1 MFQPRYTIT
10 PKLLAHI
17 KQITLLIHDLNA
29 LHLSGLAL
37 ARLQAEARVISAYA
51 STSIEGNPLPL
62 TEVRRLLKN
71 HPDQVR
77 NSELELL
84 NYNQALV
91 ELSNNPSTR
100 LDEETLLTIHRLVM
114 EGLLP
119 AYQNGRF
126 RQEPVVVH
134 DPRNGEIVY
143 LPPDWQD
150 VPGLVADL
158 LTFASAQQGVLDAV
172 ILAGLFHK
180 QMVIIH
186 PFVDGNGRTT
196 RLATKLL
203 LANVGLNTFNL
214 FSFENYYNQN
224 VTRYFRQVG
233 LAGSY
238 DDLIDALDFT
248 PWLEY
253 FAEGVLDEL
262 HRVAKEIQ
270 RNRATP
276 STTLKP
282 HHQHILA
289 YIDEHGFITDRDYA
303 QLTDRAKATRTLDFN
318 RLIEM
323 GVISRHGVGRA
334 IYYKRT

>member
-1 MFQPRYTIT
+1 MFQPRYIIT
-10 PKLLAHI
+10 PKLLDRI
-17 KQITLLIHDLNA
+17 KRITLLIHDLNA
-29 LHLSGLAL
+29 LHLSDVAL
-37 ARLQAEARVISAYA
+37 AQMQTEARVMSAYT

-77 NSELELL
+77 SSELEVL

-91 ELSNNPSTR
+91 ELSRNPPNR

-119 AYQNGRF
+119 AHQNGRF
-126 RQEPVVVH
+126 RQESVVVH
-134 DPRNGEIVY
+134 DPRSGEVVY

-150 VPGLVADL
+150 VPGLIASL
-158 LTFASAQQGVLDAV
+158 LAFAAEQQGMLDAV

-180 QMVIIH
+180 QMVVIH

-203 LANVGLNTFNL
+203 LASMGLNTFNL

-224 VTRYFRQVG
+224 VTRYFQQVG
-233 LAGSY
+233 LMGSY
-238 DDLIDALDFT
+238 DDLADALDFT

-270 RNRATP
+270 HSQAAP

-282 HHQHILA
+282 HHKQILA
-289 YIDEHGFITDRDYA
+289 GIDEHGFITDRDYA

-323 GVISRHGVGRA
+323 GVIVRHGVGRA